1 MTDTFTASNGITIR
15 ERDDTTPVLEWKA
28 DGRYCTDGSRWYAV
42 GEGIDSEAP
51 GFTAVSPVAKALRE
65 FFQRERDEELGRWR
79 WPENPDYVV
88 QPDAN
93 DPRLVTVMRESVARI
108 RKIRRNRDAVSS
120 DFHERFG
127 ECAEAYFEA
136 HPERKPW
143 EDATYKD
150 VWVWTTADNT
160 QEALGWVAG
169 DGTWDIITPKG
180 DGIKAAE
187 LPVSALVEAGFEKF
201 RGEVSGVKRIPEDAS

>member
-1 MTDTFTASNGITIR
+1 MTGFTASNGIPVTL
-15 ERDDTTPVLEWKA
+15 TT
-28 DGRYCTDGSRWYAV
+28 DGRLIVENADHTYPATIAA
-42 GEGIDSEAP
+42 GEHIQS
-51 GFTAVSPVAKALRE
+51 LRE
-65 FFQRERDEELGRWR
+65 FFQHERDEELGRWR

-88 QPDAN
+88 YPEDGGAHN
-93 DPRLVTVMRESVARI
+93 VVRESTGLSLMASRDGIRSHKDPHADAAR
-108 RKIRRNRDAVSS
+108 
-120 DFHERFG
+120 
-127 ECAEAYFEA
+127 AYFEA

-150 VWVWTTADNT
+150 VWTWTTADNT

-187 LPVSALVEAGFEKF
+187 RPVSALVEAGFEKF

>member
-1 MTDTFTASNGITIR
+1 MTDAFTASNGMTV
-15 ERDDTTPVLEWKA
+15 ERDHNNDVVIDRSIGCASVFMA
-28 DGRYCTDGSRWYAV
+28 DG
-42 GEGIDSEAP
+42 
-51 GFTAVSPVAKALRE
+51 TALALRE
-65 FFQRERDEELGRWR
+65 FFQHERDEGLGRWR
-79 WPENPDYVV
+79 WPLYSEYVV
-88 QPDAN
+88 YSGRQPV
-93 DPRLVTVMRESVARI
+93 LVLNELTGDTLRARRDDEYKENREGTIYNA
-108 RKIRRNRDAVSS
+108 AV
-120 DFHERFG
+120 
-127 ECAEAYFEA
+127 AYFEA

-150 VWVWTTADNT
+150 VWIWTTADNT

-187 LPVSALVEAGFEKF
+187 RPVSALVEAGFEKF

>member
-1 MTDTFTASNGITIR
+1 MTEFTASNGLKIKAN
-15 ERDDTTPVLEWKA
+15 ENEHHPV
-28 DGRYCTDGSRWYAV
+28 
-42 GEGIDSEAP
+42 I
-51 GFTAVSPVAKALRE
+51 VASLGLLPTSVIALRE
-65 FFQRERDEELGRWR
+65 FFQHERDEELGRWR
-79 WPENPDYVV
+79 WPENPNYVV
-88 QPDAN
+88 YLRN
-93 DPRLVTVMRESVARI
+93 DGQAGVFNEATGVTVYRFRGEHEHIEELRRQSGEEVMPHTHAAR
-108 RKIRRNRDAVSS
+108 
-120 DFHERFG
+120 
-127 ECAEAYFEA
+127 AYFEA

-150 VWVWTTADNT
+150 VWVWTTEDNT

-187 LPVSALVEAGFEKF
+187 RPVSALVEAGFEKF